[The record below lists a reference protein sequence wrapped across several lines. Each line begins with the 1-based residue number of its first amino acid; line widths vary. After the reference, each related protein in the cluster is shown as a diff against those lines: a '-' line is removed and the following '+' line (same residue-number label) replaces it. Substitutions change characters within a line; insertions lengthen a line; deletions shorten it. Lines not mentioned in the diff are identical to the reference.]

1 VIPIIQVEVC
11 DSVMTVSTTVKL
23 AKEKG
28 AKLYKEGNFVESIK
42 EYSIAIDNGDSND
55 NELHLYYR
63 YGRCIIVAV
72 LKRLLEQWVCLYIL
86 KTLVPLNSY

>member
-1 VIPIIQVEVC
+1 MTQVEVC
-11 DSVMTVSTTVKL
+11 DSVMTISTTVKL

-28 AKLYKEGNFVESIK
+28 AKCYKEGDFIESIK

-63 YGRCIIVAV
+63 YGRRTIFTA
-72 LKRLLEQWVCLYIL
+72 LMRSLEE
-86 KTLVPLNSY
+86 

>member
-1 VIPIIQVEVC
+1 
-11 DSVMTVSTTVKL
+11 MTISTTVKL

-28 AKLYKEGNFVESIK
+28 AKYYKDRDFLESIK

-63 YGRCIIVAV
+63 YGRLTIFAV
-72 LKRLLEQWVCLYIL
+72 LTRSLKNECFHIRRSFLIL
-86 KTLVPLNSY
+86 QNFY

>member
-1 VIPIIQVEVC
+1 
-11 DSVMTVSTTVKL
+11 MTVSTTVKL

-28 AKLYKEGNFVESIK
+28 ARLYKEGNFVESIQ

-63 YGRCIIVAV
+63 FGRCAV
-72 LKRLLEQWVCLYIL
+72 VTVFCSKDGRFLIHRSLFGDC
-86 KTLVPLNSY
+86 